1 MPTTVKLAPC
11 YQCGGD
17 ATKCDCGQK
26 LKEKHDEELIANGI
40 CPKCCA
46 KLHAP
51 VREERECGH
60 SELVTY
66 CPCGATY
73 TGGI

>member
-1 MPTTVKLAPC
+1 MMNRLYKIYKGRLVAK
-11 YQCGGD
+11 D
-17 ATKCDCGQK
+17 AK
-26 LKEKHDEELIANGI
+26 ELIDDGI

-46 KLHAP
+46 KLYAP
-51 VREERECGH
+51 VREEREGGH

-73 TGGI
+73 TGRI